1 MAVYL
6 NQFNN
11 KMSNADARAH
21 IKLNRWKDGFMC
33 PRCGST
39 EGTQLETRDVIQCRA
54 CRKQTSPTANT
65 GLHKTK
71 SLALILQL
79 ANRLI
84 NGRHD
89 STKAI
94 AAELHSNYATI
105 WCLIHKVRLAID
117 FFVALEPAYK
127 IECAQLR
134 AGLFKP
140 SSERSRESFL
150 PVPIEMY
157 PHQDAPKGVI
167 ADAVRFFLAV
177 FWGVSRKYSQL
188 YLNEF
193 AFWSSGAYPS
203 GTQIT
208 LALLRPV
215 AYRGSEVY
223 RYRSPPVLLIR
234 QQPSPSRPY

>member
-1 MAVYL
+1 MKIFP
-6 NQFNN
+6 NQSN
-11 KMSNADARAH
+11 KIMTNADARAR
-21 IKLNRWKDGFMC
+21 IKLDRWKNGFVC

-71 SLALILQL
+71 SLALVLRL
-79 ANRLI
+79 ASRLI
-84 NGRHD
+84 NGQHD
-89 STKAI
+89 STKTI
-94 AAELHSNYATI
+94 ASELRCNYATI
-105 WCLIHKVRLAID
+105 WCLIHKVRLAIE
-117 FFVALEPAYK
+117 FFVALEPACK

-140 SSERSRESFL
+140 SSERSQESFL
-150 PVPIEMY
+150 PVPIERY
-157 PHQDAPKGVI
+157 PHQVAPEGVI

-193 AFWSSGAYPS
+193 ALWSSGAYPTE
-203 GTQIT
+203 TQLI
-208 LALLRPV
+208 LAILRPV
-215 AYRGSEVY
+215 SYRGSEVY
-223 RYRSPPVLLIR
+223 RYRSPPVVLLR
-234 QQPSPSRPY
+234 QQPS